1 MPAPG
6 AVHSSLARPSHI
18 SVFSLFNVWCQ
29 VDHLCARRTDTD
41 YAHRRSSVCMSRYQ
55 YFSLV
60 KGGPY
65 RPHTINTAICM
76 VDQATLFHRGCLIQ
90 TADAKPAES
99 VQAISPLRQAF
110 CSQCQGCGLGGFPV
124 SVRRRGMWAVLTA
137 CLSRRDS
144 LPGGCGSL
152 PPDHTYWT

>member
-1 MPAPG
+1 MY
-6 AVHSSLARPSHI
+6 SSLARPSHI
-18 SVFSLFNVWCQ
+18 SVSSLFNVWCQ
-29 VDHLCARRTDTD
+29 MDHLCARRTDTGHT
-41 YAHRRSSVCMSRYQ
+41 HRRNRTYMSRYQ

-65 RPHTINTAICM
+65 RPRTINTGICV
-76 VDQATLFHRGCLIQ
+76 VDQASMFHRGFLVQ
-90 TADAKPAES
+90 GAEAMPAES

-124 SVRRRGMWAVLTA
+124 SVRRRGMWAALNA
-137 CLSRRDS
+137 CLPRRNPQS
-144 LPGGCGSL
+144 GGCGSL